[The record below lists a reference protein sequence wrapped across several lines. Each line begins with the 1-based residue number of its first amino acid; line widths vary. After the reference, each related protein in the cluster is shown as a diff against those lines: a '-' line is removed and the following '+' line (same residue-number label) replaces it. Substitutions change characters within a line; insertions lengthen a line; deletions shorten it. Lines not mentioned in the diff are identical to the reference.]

1 MSSADNH
8 GQRFMKGR
16 GSYARPALEIAE
28 AFPLLSARLSAIARR
43 FAAIVAV
50 LVMAGAFG
58 SGAASGSA
66 PTATAVATNFP
77 VHAEVVPS
85 DPFFVDQWGLQSIG
99 APTAWN
105 VNLGS
110 HSVLVA
116 VVDTGVWWT
125 QPDIQANMWTN
136 TADGTHGWDFVDG
149 DSNPMDIDPSGT
161 YHGTGGRWRHPPD
174 PGKRPGNRGDPPN
187 RRDAA

>member
-50 LVMAGAFG
+50 LVMAGAFV

-116 VVDTGVWWT
+116 GVAPGGWGA
-125 QPDIQANMWTN
+125 QPGIPRA
-136 TADGTHGWDFVDG
+136 
-149 DSNPMDIDPSGT
+149 
-161 YHGTGGRWRHPPD
+161 
-174 PGKRPGNRGDPPN
+174 PG
-187 RRDAA
+187 AHT